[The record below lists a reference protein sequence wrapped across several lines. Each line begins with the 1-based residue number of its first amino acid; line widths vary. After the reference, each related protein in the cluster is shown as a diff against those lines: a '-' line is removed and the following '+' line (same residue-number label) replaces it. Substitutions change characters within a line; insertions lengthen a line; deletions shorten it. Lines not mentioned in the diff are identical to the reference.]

1 MAKVLIDI
9 PEEIYNHTQE
19 YEVGG
24 FNQENDT
31 KLFMAIKNGILLP
44 DNATSGDVLKAIF
57 PDAENIRVDNGLPL
71 NFVLEFDLHRNY
83 KNWWNSPY
91 KASGTNKKIKTKE
104 QVQAT
109 CDGAVFTLDEFF
121 DKVEHG
127 CFNSYDG
134 LGYFHDG
141 EVETDMCVWDNSLS
155 WEDIKNMPYVCWYN
169 K

>member
-9 PEEIYNHTQE
+9 PEEIYNHTQK

-24 FNQENDT
+24 FNPENDT

-91 KASGTNKKIKTKE
+91 KKE
-104 QVQAT
+104 
-109 CDGAVFTLDEFF
+109 D
-121 DKVEHG
+121 
-127 CFNSYDG
+127 
-134 LGYFHDG
+134 
-141 EVETDMCVWDNSLS
+141 
-155 WEDIKNMPYVCWYN
+155 DIGGKGSN
-169 K
+169 